1 MKIRTL
7 ALAATAILTLA
18 ACVSNQEPLP
28 PGEQAARQ
36 ASFLEFT
43 KSQCASALGG
53 SGVGDLTRASIA
65 LQRQAAALGV
75 TRDYSTPDTGIAT
88 AWSISVGMQGR
99 PASCNQFVTDA
110 YNIMAATN
118 TL

>member
-1 MKIRTL
+1 MRSKTL
-7 ALAATAILTLA
+7 ALAATVSIGLA
-18 ACVSNQEPLP
+18 GCVSNQEPLP

-36 ASFLEFT
+36 AAFLEFT
-43 KSQCASALGG
+43 KSQCASTLGG

-75 TRDYSTPDTGIAT
+75 TRDYSAPDTGIAT